1 MLLIDLIT
9 EQTITQPPEKLPAAG
24 GVSLPPQ
31 PGTAGD
37 AGKALVAG
45 PKPNPTTSKPQAS
58 VPGQEQQDAQDQQVQ
73 GGTQQA
79 QPTNNQQVE
88 ADLEERVMK
97 RIQQLAGMLGR

>member
-1 MLLIDLIT
+1 
-9 EQTITQPPEKLPAAG
+9 
-24 GVSLPPQ
+24 
-31 PGTAGD
+31 
-37 AGKALVAG
+37 
-45 PKPNPTTSKPQAS
+45 

-73 GGTQQA
+73 GGAQQA